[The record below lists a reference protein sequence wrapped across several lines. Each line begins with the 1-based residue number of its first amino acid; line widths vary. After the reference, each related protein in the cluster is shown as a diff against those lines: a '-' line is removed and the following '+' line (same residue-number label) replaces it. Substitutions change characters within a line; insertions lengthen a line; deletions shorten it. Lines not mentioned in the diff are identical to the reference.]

1 MGGCIPYPSPTHR
14 TPGTLC
20 SPVSFH
26 PLRLVTLTTLTHAT
40 PLILLTSH
48 PPTIDHFPP
57 ATTDDCQELLN
68 GWLLGWRSGLVGK
81 G

>member
-1 MGGCIPYPSPTHR
+1 MKGD
-14 TPGTLC
+14 
-20 SPVSFH
+20 
-26 PLRLVTLTTLTHAT
+26 RLVGNEETGHQPSLGWSVPHS
-40 PLILLTSH
+40 LLPRVHSFNHTYSSH

-68 GWLLGWRSGLVGK
+68 GWLLGWRSGLVVK